1 MADRLV
7 RDILEG
13 RMLLL
18 GKRRGED
25 FFLSLLRT
33 TSGVQ
38 HVTWRQNG
46 TASAFGTEWKLP
58 ASITFDS
65 I

>member
-18 GKRRGED
+18 GKRRG
-25 FFLSLLRT
+25 LPSLLRT
-33 TSGVQ
+33 TSAG
-38 HVTWRQNG
+38 NG
-46 TASAFGTEWKLP
+46 TCE
-58 ASITFDS
+58 
-65 I
+65 